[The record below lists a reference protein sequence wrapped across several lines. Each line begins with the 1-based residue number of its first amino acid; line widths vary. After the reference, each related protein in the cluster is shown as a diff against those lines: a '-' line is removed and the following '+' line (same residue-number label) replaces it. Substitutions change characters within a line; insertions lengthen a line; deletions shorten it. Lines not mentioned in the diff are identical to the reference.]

1 MAPKFLVVHVLHW
14 ITPIAIG
21 TTFGIGRLVA
31 ICKLQRPSRCSRGSA
46 KSRQFV
52 SVTLSVTVLLLFV
65 FPTDALEIA
74 QALGYALD
82 QFQGLDQR
90 DVTQD
95 IQTSLISHAD
105 HLDQVYVGGSIFIWG
120 TVAVNLLG
128 KSKLIWHPYV
138 AAWIMGTFLEA
149 CVFSTGYSS
158 GAGNLHA
165 LHICRIVCLSALAC
179 SGLCFSVG
187 RQLLQPRADEE
198 RRPLLISGVNEGYA
212 TIMSD
217 DDDEDDENCPVI
229 EGEDGEP
236 NRTTELKE
244 KQRKRLQ
251 ECGSWMAYLKDFK
264 LLAKLAWPS
273 GDGSAK
279 MCLIILFMV
288 ILADRALNLLVPR
301 QLGII
306 TDKLSSAHETGE
318 IPIKEI
324 GLWMLYVWLSS
335 YAGLH
340 AITQF
345 CQLPIEQYAYR
356 KIGTTAFGHIMNLSM
371 EFHSNKHSG
380 ELMAAIGQGQHLYR
394 LCDFVFLDVGP
405 MIFDLVIALVYVTLL
420 FDASITLIM
429 ILVGV
434 GYTCVGTKTTS
445 WAMQRRRRYN
455 QAQRNESKVQNESIG
470 NWQTVAY
477 FNMADHECSQYSRA
491 VDEHNVARSRYYMVH
506 YAGYAAQNLILL
518 LGQLSAA
525 LLAAYRVSR
534 GAAPVGN
541 FITLVTYWHTI
552 EAPLTSVS
560 FSVRQLSQ
568 MLIDSERLL
577 ELLRTQPSVTE
588 RSGAEPLHFKQGR
601 IEFDN
606 VRFAYDVRKTS
617 LDDVSFVAEA
627 GKTIALVG
635 ETGGGKSTILKLLF
649 RYYDVSSGSIKIDGQ
664 DIRNVTLN
672 SLRAAFGVVPQDPSL
687 FNASIMENVRYAR
700 LEASDEEVKEAC
712 RAAAVHDRIITFPD
726 GYQSTVGERGVKLS
740 GGELQRIAIARAMLR
755 NPRIVLLDEATSMV
769 DAETEAAI
777 QKAFQRLTRDR
788 TTFVVAHR
796 LSTIQDADLI
806 LVVQNGQIV
815 ERGTHEQLYALHGK
829 YTRLWSK
836 QLSKQTAQI

>member
-1 MAPKFLVVHVLHW
+1 MPRHIISAVSKRAGHERQMSPNSLAVRVLHW

-21 TTFGIGRLVA
+21 TTFSVARLVA
-31 ICKLQRPSRCSRGSA
+31 FCALQKPSRCSRSLAKTRQIVTAILSA
-46 KSRQFV
+46 A
-52 SVTLSVTVLLLFV
+52 VLLLFV
-65 FPTDALEIA
+65 YI
-74 QALGYALD
+74 
-82 QFQGLDQR
+82 
-90 DVTQD
+90 
-95 IQTSLISHAD
+95 
-105 HLDQVYVGGSIFIWG
+105 GGSIFIWG
-120 TVAVNLLG
+120 TVTVNLLG
-128 KSKLIWHPYV
+128 KSRRVWYPYAAIWILG
-138 AAWIMGTFLEA
+138 ALLET
-149 CVFSTGYSS
+149 CVLLFNDSLKSGEIYSS
-158 GAGNLHA
+158 LDPA
-165 LHICRIVCLSALAC
+165 LQISRIVCLLILAG
-179 SGLCFSVG
+179 SGFCFSITCRLF
-187 RQLLQPRADEE
+187 RQSVDEENQPLLSAHGRADAD
-198 RRPLLISGVNEGYA
+198 YA
-212 TIMSD
+212 SVASD
-217 DDDEDDENCPVI
+217 DDQDRLIMDDEDD
-229 EGEDGEP
+229 GP
-236 NRTTELKE
+236 NRTKELKE

-251 ECGSWMAYLKDFK
+251 ECGSWMAYLRDFK

-273 GDGSAK
+273 GNRSAK
-279 MCLIILFMV
+279 ICLAILIVV

-306 TDKLSSAHETGE
+306 TDKLSAVHETGE
-318 IPIKEI
+318 IPIREI

-345 CQLPIEQYAYR
+345 CQLPIEQHAYR

-371 EFHSNKHSG
+371 DFHSNKHSG

-394 LCDFVFLDVGP
+394 LCDFIFLDVGP
-405 MIFDLVIALVYVTLL
+405 MIFDLIIALIYVTLL

-434 GYTCVGTKTTS
+434 GYTCIGTKSTS

-470 NWQTVAY
+470 NWQTVAH
-477 FNMADHECSQYSRA
+477 FNMAEYECDQYSKA
-491 VDEHNVARSRYYMVH
+491 VEEHNIARGRYYMVH

-534 GAAPVGN
+534 GDAPVGN

-577 ELLRTQPSVTE
+577 ELLRTQPSVAD
-588 RSGAEPLHFKQGR
+588 RSGAKPLLLTQGR

-606 VRFAYDVRKTS
+606 VRFSYDVRKAS

-649 RYYDVSSGSIKIDGQ
+649 RYYDVSSGGIKIDGQ
-664 DIRNVTLN
+664 DVRNVTLS
-672 SLRAAFGVVPQDPSL
+672 SLRAAFGMVPQDPSL
-687 FNASIMENVRYAR
+687 FNTSIMENVRYAR
-700 LEASDEEVKEAC
+700 MEATDEEVKEAC
-712 RAAAVHDRIITFPD
+712 RAAAVHDRVVSFPD

-740 GGELQRIAIARAMLR
+740 GGELQRIAIARAILR
-755 NPRIVLLDEATSMV
+755 DPRIVLLDEATSMI

-777 QKAFQRLTRDR
+777 QKAFKRLTKGR

-815 ERGTHEQLYALHGK
+815 ERGTHEQLYALNGK

-836 QLSKQTAQI
+836 QLSKQSTQT

>member
-1 MAPKFLVVHVLHW
+1 MSSQSLAVQVLHW

-21 TTFGIGRLVA
+21 ITFSVGRLVA
-31 ICKLQRPSRCSRGSA
+31 FCTLQKPSKCSRGSA
-46 KSRQFV
+46 KARQVV
-52 SVTLSVTVLLLFV
+52 SLVLSAAVLLLF
-65 FPTDALEIA
+65 IA
-74 QALGYALD
+74 QALEYALHQFHEWD
-82 QFQGLDQR
+82 QQ

-95 IQTSLISHAD
+95 IQ
-105 HLDQVYVGGSIFIWG
+105 VYIGGSIFIWG
-120 TVAVNLLG
+120 TLTINLLG
-128 KSKLIWHPYV
+128 KPKRVWHPYLATWIL
-138 AAWIMGTFLEA
+138 AALLESCILVKTLSRPSKLDLGFDASLQVVRIA
-149 CVFSTGYSS
+149 C
-158 GAGNLHA
+158 L
-165 LHICRIVCLSALAC
+165 LALA
-179 SGLCFSVG
+179 GSVG
-187 RQLLQPRADEE
+187 YFSLRRKLSQHRADEE
-198 RRPLLISGVNEGYA
+198 CRPLLDAHGRMPDHYA
-212 TIMSD
+212 AIESEDEED
-217 DDDEDDENCPVI
+217 DLLTVQDEDDGP
-229 EGEDGEP
+229 DQ
-236 NRTTELKE
+236 TKELKE

-251 ECGSWMAYLKDFK
+251 ECGSWMAYLRDFK
-264 LLAKLAWPS
+264 VLVKLAWPS
-273 GDGSAK
+273 GDRSAK
-279 MCLIILFMV
+279 ICLAILVVV

-306 TDKLSSAHETGE
+306 TDKLSTIRDTGE
-318 IPIKEI
+318 IPVKEI

-345 CQLPIEQYAYR
+345 CQLPIEQHAYR

-371 EFHSNKHSG
+371 DFHSNKHSG

-405 MIFDLVIALVYVTLL
+405 MVFDLIIALVYVTLL

-434 GYTCVGTKTTS
+434 GYTCIGSRSTS
-445 WAMQRRRRYN
+445 WAMNRRRRYN
-455 QAQRNESKVQNESIG
+455 QAQRNEAKVQNESIG
-470 NWQTVAY
+470 NWQTVAH
-477 FNMADHECSQYSRA
+477 FNMADYECAQYAKA
-491 VDEHNVARSRYYMVH
+491 VDEHNVARGRYYMVH
-506 YAGYAAQNLILL
+506 YAGYAAQNLLLL

-525 LLAAYRVSR
+525 LVAAYRVSR

-577 ELLRTQPSVTE
+577 ELLRTQPSVTD
-588 RSGAEPLHFKQGR
+588 RAGAKPLRFTQGR

-606 VRFAYDVRKTS
+606 VRFSYDVRKAS
-617 LDDVSFVAEA
+617 LDNISFVAEA

-649 RYYDVSSGSIKIDGQ
+649 RYYDVSSGGIRIDGQ
-664 DIRNVTLN
+664 DIRSVTLG
-672 SLRAAFGVVPQDPSL
+672 SLRAAFGMVPQDPCL
-687 FNASIMENVRYAR
+687 FNTSIMENVRYAR
-700 LEASDEEVKEAC
+700 LEATDEEVKEAC
-712 RAAAVHDRIITFPD
+712 RAAAVHDRIISFPD

-740 GGELQRIAIARAMLR
+740 GGELQRIAIARAILR
-755 NPRIVLLDEATSMV
+755 NPHIVLLDEATSMV

-777 QKAFQRLTRDR
+777 QRAFKKLTKGR

-815 ERGTHEQLYALHGK
+815 ERGTHEQLYSLNGK

-836 QLSKQTAQI
+836 QLSKQT

>member
-1 MAPKFLVVHVLHW
+1 MSPNSLAVRVLHW

-21 TTFGIGRLVA
+21 TTFSVARLVA
-31 ICKLQRPSRCSRGSA
+31 FCALQKPSRCSRSLAKTRQIVTAILSA
-46 KSRQFV
+46 A
-52 SVTLSVTVLLLFV
+52 VLLLF
-65 FPTDALEIA
+65 
-74 QALGYALD
+74 
-82 QFQGLDQR
+82 FQGLEQR
-90 DVTQD
+90 NISQD
-95 IQTSLISHAD
+95 F
-105 HLDQVYVGGSIFIWG
+105 QVYIGGSIFIWG
-120 TVAVNLLG
+120 TVTVNLLG
-128 KSKLIWHPYV
+128 KSRRVWYPYAAIWILG
-138 AAWIMGTFLEA
+138 ALLET
-149 CVFSTGYSS
+149 CVLLFNDSLKSGELYSS
-158 GAGNLHA
+158 LDPA
-165 LHICRIVCLSALAC
+165 LQISRIVCLLILAG
-179 SGLCFSVG
+179 SGFCFSITCRLF
-187 RQLLQPRADEE
+187 RQSVDEENQPLLSAHGRADAD
-198 RRPLLISGVNEGYA
+198 YA
-212 TIMSD
+212 SVASD
-217 DDDEDDENCPVI
+217 DDQDRLIMGDEDD
-229 EGEDGEP
+229 GP
-236 NRTTELKE
+236 NRTKELKE

-251 ECGSWMAYLKDFK
+251 ECGSWMAYLRDFK

-273 GDGSAK
+273 GNRSAK
-279 MCLIILFMV
+279 ICLAILIVV

-306 TDKLSSAHETGE
+306 TDKLSAVHETGE
-318 IPIKEI
+318 IPIREI

-345 CQLPIEQYAYR
+345 CQLPIEQHAYR

-371 EFHSNKHSG
+371 DFHSNKHSG

-394 LCDFVFLDVGP
+394 LCDFIFLDVGP
-405 MIFDLVIALVYVTLL
+405 MIFDLIIALIYVTLL

-434 GYTCVGTKTTS
+434 GYTCIGTKSTS

-470 NWQTVAY
+470 NWQTVAH
-477 FNMADHECSQYSRA
+477 FNMAEYECDQYSKA
-491 VDEHNVARSRYYMVH
+491 VEEHNIARGRYYMVH

-534 GAAPVGN
+534 GDAPVGN

-577 ELLRTQPSVTE
+577 ELCAPSQVSPIVPEQNLFSSPKAGSNSTMSGSRTIFT
-588 RSGAEPLHFKQGR
+588 RRRL
-601 IEFDN
+601 
-606 VRFAYDVRKTS
+606 
-617 LDDVSFVAEA
+617 FVAEA

-649 RYYDVSSGSIKIDGQ
+649 RYYDVSSGGIKIDGQ
-664 DIRNVTLN
+664 DVRNVTLS
-672 SLRAAFGVVPQDPSL
+672 SLRAAFGMVPQDPSL
-687 FNASIMENVRYAR
+687 FNTSIMENVRYAR
-700 LEASDEEVKEAC
+700 MEATDEEVKEAC
-712 RAAAVHDRIITFPD
+712 RAAAVHDRVVSFPD

-740 GGELQRIAIARAMLR
+740 GGELQRIAIARAILR
-755 NPRIVLLDEATSMV
+755 DPRIVLLDEATSMI

-777 QKAFQRLTRDR
+777 QKAFKRLTKGR

-815 ERGTHEQLYALHGK
+815 ERGTHEQLYALNGK

-836 QLSKQTAQI
+836 QLSKQSTQT

>member
-1 MAPKFLVVHVLHW
+1 MFAWL
-14 ITPIAIG
+14 G
-21 TTFGIGRLVA
+21 
-31 ICKLQRPSRCSRGSA
+31 QNS
-46 KSRQFV
+46 
-52 SVTLSVTVLLLFV
+52 
-65 FPTDALEIA
+65 TDNLKIVQALE
-74 QALGYALD
+74 YALH
-82 QFQGLDQR
+82 QFQGLEQQG
-90 DVTQD
+90 VTQD
-95 IQTSLISHAD
+95 TQAYI
-105 HLDQVYVGGSIFIWG
+105 GGSIFVWG
-120 TVAVNLLG
+120 TVTINLLG
-128 KSKLIWHPYV
+128 KPKRIWHPYLTT
-138 AAWIMGTFLEA
+138 WIVGVWFET
-149 CVFSTGYSS
+149 CVFLVKHFSRPSKLYL
-158 GAGNLHA
+158 GAEAILQIG
-165 LHICRIVCLSALAC
+165 RILCLVVLVGSVA
-179 SGLCFSVG
+179 CFSV
-187 RQLLQPRADEE
+187 RCKPSQTTADEE
-198 RRPLLISGVNEGYA
+198 HRPLLDAQDRVYEDYHSIESG
-212 TIMSD
+212 
-217 DDDEDDENCPVI
+217 DEDDDLRIVQD
-229 EGEDGEP
+229 EDDGP
-236 NRTTELKE
+236 DQTKELRE
-244 KQRKRLQ
+244 KQRKRLE

-264 LLAKLAWPS
+264 MLAELAWPS
-273 GDGSAK
+273 GDRYAK
-279 MCLIILFMV
+279 TCLAILIVV

-306 TDKLSSAHETGE
+306 TDKLSSVHETGE

-345 CQLPIEQYAYR
+345 CQLPIEQHAYR

-371 EFHSNKHSG
+371 DFHSNKHSG

-394 LCDFVFLDVGP
+394 LCDFIFLDVGP
-405 MIFDLVIALVYVTLL
+405 MAFDLVIALVYVTLL
-420 FDASITLIM
+420 FDASISLIM

-434 GYTCVGTKTTS
+434 CYTCIGTKSTS

-470 NWQTVAY
+470 NWQTVAH
-477 FNMADHECSQYSRA
+477 FNMADYECAQYSKA
-491 VDEHNVARSRYYMVH
+491 VDEHNVARGRYYMVH
-506 YAGYAAQNLILL
+506 YAGYAAQNLLLL

-534 GAAPVGN
+534 AGAPVGN

-577 ELLRTQPSVTE
+577 ELLRTQPSVTD
-588 RSGAEPLHFKQGR
+588 RAGAKPLCFTQGR
-601 IEFDN
+601 VEFDN
-606 VRFAYDVRKTS
+606 VRFSYDVRKAS

-649 RYYDVSSGSIKIDGQ
+649 RYYDVSSGAIRIDGQ
-664 DIRNVTLN
+664 DIRNITLN
-672 SLRAAFGVVPQDPSL
+672 SLRAAFGMVPQDPSL
-687 FNASIMENVRYAR
+687 FNTSIMANVRYAR
-700 LEASDEEVKEAC
+700 MEATDEEVKEAC
-712 RAAAVHDRIITFPD
+712 RAAAVHDRIISFPD
-726 GYQSTVGERGVKLS
+726 GYQSIVGERGVKLS
-740 GGELQRIAIARAMLR
+740 GGELQRIAIARAILR
-755 NPRIVLLDEATSMV
+755 DPHIVLLDEATSMV

-777 QKAFQRLTRDR
+777 QKAFKRLTRGR

-796 LSTIQDADLI
+796 LSTVQDADLI

-815 ERGTHEQLYALHGK
+815 ERGTHEQLYNLNGK

-836 QLSKQTAQI
+836 QLSKQTTKV

>member
-1 MAPKFLVVHVLHW
+1 MSSKFLAVQVLHW

-21 TTFGIGRLVA
+21 ITFSVGRLIA
-31 ICKLQRPSRCSRGSA
+31 FCTLQKPLKCSRGSA
-46 KSRQFV
+46 KARQVV
-52 SVTLSVTVLLLFV
+52 SLVLSAAVLLLF
-65 FPTDALEIA
+65 IA
-74 QALGYALD
+74 QALEYALH
-82 QFQGLDQR
+82 QFLELDQQ

-95 IQTSLISHAD
+95 IQ
-105 HLDQVYVGGSIFIWG
+105 VYIGGSIFIWG
-120 TVAVNLLG
+120 TLTINLLG
-128 KSKLIWHPYV
+128 KPKCVWHPYLATWIL
-138 AAWIMGTFLEA
+138 AALLESCILLVKNLSRPSKLDLGFDTPLQVVRIA
-149 CVFSTGYSS
+149 C
-158 GAGNLHA
+158 L
-165 LHICRIVCLSALAC
+165 LALA
-179 SGLCFSVG
+179 GSVG
-187 RQLLQPRADEE
+187 YFSLRRKLSQHRADEE
-198 RRPLLISGVNEGYA
+198 CRPLLDAHGRIPDHYA
-212 TIMSD
+212 AIESEDEED
-217 DDDEDDENCPVI
+217 DLLAVQDEDDDP
-229 EGEDGEP
+229 DQ
-236 NRTTELKE
+236 TKELKE
-244 KQRKRLQ
+244 KQRRRLQ
-251 ECGSWMAYLKDFK
+251 ECGSWMAYLRDFK
-264 LLAKLAWPS
+264 VLAKLAWPS
-273 GDGSAK
+273 GDRSAEI
-279 MCLIILFMV
+279 CLAILIVV

-306 TDKLSSAHETGE
+306 TDKLSTIRDTGE
-318 IPIKEI
+318 IPVKEI

-345 CQLPIEQYAYR
+345 CQLPIEQHAYR

-371 EFHSNKHSG
+371 DFHSNKHSG

-405 MIFDLVIALVYVTLL
+405 MVFDLIIALVYVTLL

-434 GYTCVGTKTTS
+434 GYTCIGSRSTS
-445 WAMQRRRRYN
+445 WAMNRRRRYN
-455 QAQRNESKVQNESIG
+455 QAQRNEAKVQNESIG
-470 NWQTVAY
+470 NWQTVAH
-477 FNMADHECSQYSRA
+477 FNMADYECAQYAKA
-491 VDEHNVARSRYYMVH
+491 VDEHNVARGRYYMVH
-506 YAGYAAQNLILL
+506 YAGYAAQNLLL
-518 LGQLSAA
+518 LIGQLSAA

-577 ELLRTQPSVTE
+577 ELLRTQPSVTD
-588 RSGAEPLHFKQGR
+588 RPGAKPLRFTQGR
-601 IEFDN
+601 IEFDS
-606 VRFAYDVRKTS
+606 VRFSYDIRKAS
-617 LDDVSFVAEA
+617 LDNVSFIAEA

-649 RYYDVSSGSIKIDGQ
+649 RYYDVSSGGIRIDGQ
-664 DIRNVTLN
+664 DIRSVALG
-672 SLRAAFGVVPQDPSL
+672 SLRAAFGMVPQDPCL
-687 FNASIMENVRYAR
+687 FNTSIIENVRYAR
-700 LEASDEEVKEAC
+700 LEATDEEVKEAC
-712 RAAAVHDRIITFPD
+712 RAAAVHDRIISFPD

-740 GGELQRIAIARAMLR
+740 GGELQRIAIARAILR
-755 NPRIVLLDEATSMV
+755 NPHIVLLDEATSMV

-777 QKAFQRLTRDR
+777 QRAFKRLTKGR

-815 ERGTHEQLYALHGK
+815 ERGTHEQLYSLNGK

-836 QLSKQTAQI
+836 QLSKQT

>member
-1 MAPKFLVVHVLHW
+1 MSSNSLAVQALHW

-21 TTFGIGRLVA
+21 TIFSIARLVA
-31 ICKLQRPSRCSRGSA
+31 FCTLQKPSRCSRGLA
-46 KSRQFV
+46 KTRQVV
-52 SVTLSVTVLLLFV
+52 SVIVQ
-65 FPTDALEIA
+65 ALE
-74 QALGYALD
+74 YALH
-82 QFQGLDQR
+82 QFQGLEQQ
-90 DVTQD
+90 DVSQDTQAY
-95 IQTSLISHAD
+95 I
-105 HLDQVYVGGSIFIWG
+105 GGSVFIWG
-120 TVAVNLLG
+120 TVTINLLG
-128 KSKLIWHPYV
+128 KPKRIWHPYLTTWIIGALSETCVLLVEHFSRPGKSYLGVEAILQTGRISCLLVLVGSV
-138 AAWIMGTFLEA
+138 A
-149 CVFSTGYSS
+149 
-158 GAGNLHA
+158 
-165 LHICRIVCLSALAC
+165 
-179 SGLCFSVG
+179 CFSV
-187 RQLLQPRADEE
+187 RRKLSQHRADEE
-198 RRPLLISGVNEGYA
+198 HRPLLGTGGRMHEDYA
-212 TIMSD
+212 SIESE
-217 DDDEDDENCPVI
+217 DEDDDLLTVTD
-229 EGEDGEP
+229 EDDGP
-236 NRTTELKE
+236 DQTKELKA
-244 KQRKRLQ
+244 KQKKRLQ

-264 LLAKLAWPS
+264 MLAKLAWPS
-273 GDGSAK
+273 GDRYAK
-279 MCLIILFMV
+279 ICLAILIVV
-288 ILADRALNLLVPR
+288 ILTDRALNLLVPR

-306 TDKLSSAHETGE
+306 TDKLSSVHETGE

-345 CQLPIEQYAYR
+345 CQLPIEQHAYR

-371 EFHSNKHSG
+371 DFHSNKHSG

-394 LCDFVFLDVGP
+394 LCDFIFLDVGP
-405 MIFDLVIALVYVTLL
+405 MAFDLVIALVYVTLL

-434 GYTCVGTKTTS
+434 GYTCIGTKSSS

-470 NWQTVAY
+470 NWQTVAH
-477 FNMADHECSQYSRA
+477 FNMADYECTQYSKA
-491 VDEHNVARSRYYMVH
+491 VDEHNVARGRYYMVH
-506 YAGYAAQNLILL
+506 YAGYAAQNLLLL

-534 GAAPVGN
+534 GGAPVGN

-577 ELLRTQPSVTE
+577 ELLRTQPSVAD
-588 RSGAEPLHFKQGR
+588 RSGAKPLRFTQGR

-606 VRFAYDVRKTS
+606 VRFSYDVRKAS

-649 RYYDVSSGSIKIDGQ
+649 RYYDVSTGAIRIDGQ

-672 SLRAAFGVVPQDPSL
+672 SLRAAFGMVPQDPSL
-687 FNASIMENVRYAR
+687 FNTSIMENVRYAR
-700 LEASDEEVKEAC
+700 MEATDEEVKEAC
-712 RAAAVHDRIITFPD
+712 RAAAVHDRIISFPD
-726 GYQSTVGERGVKLS
+726 GYKSTVGERGVKLS
-740 GGELQRIAIARAMLR
+740 GGELQRIAIARAILR
-755 NPRIVLLDEATSMV
+755 NPHIVLLDEATSMV
-769 DAETEAAI
+769 DAETEAVI
-777 QKAFQRLTRDR
+777 QEAFKRLSRGR

-806 LVVQNGQIV
+806 LVVQSGQIV
-815 ERGTHEQLYALHGK
+815 ERGTHEQLYNLNGK

-836 QLSKQTAQI
+836 QLSKQTTKV

>member
-1 MAPKFLVVHVLHW
+1 MLLGIFLE
-14 ITPIAIG
+14 
-21 TTFGIGRLVA
+21 TF
-31 ICKLQRPSRCSRGSA
+31 
-46 KSRQFV
+46 
-52 SVTLSVTVLLLFV
+52 
-65 FPTDALEIA
+65 TDTLEIG
-74 QALGYALD
+74 QAVRYAFQ
-82 QFQGLDQR
+82 QFQGLEQR
-90 DVTQD
+90 NVSQD
-95 IQTSLISHAD
+95 F
-105 HLDQVYVGGSIFIWG
+105 QVYIGGSIFIWG
-120 TVAVNLLG
+120 TVTVNLLG
-128 KSKLIWHPYV
+128 KSRRVWYPYAAIWILGALLETCILIINDSPKS
-138 AAWIMGTFLEA
+138 GEL
-149 CVFSTGYSS
+149 YSS
-158 GAGNLHA
+158 LDPA
-165 LHICRIVCLSALAC
+165 LQVSRIVCLLILAG
-179 SGLCFSVG
+179 SGFCFSTTCRLF
-187 RQLLQPRADEE
+187 RQSVDEENQPLLSAHGRADADYASVASDDDQD
-198 RRPLLISGVNEGYA
+198 LLIV
-212 TIMSD
+212 
-217 DDDEDDENCPVI
+217 DDEDD
-229 EGEDGEP
+229 GP
-236 NRTTELKE
+236 NRTKELKE

-251 ECGSWMAYLKDFK
+251 ECGSWMAYLRDFK

-273 GDGSAK
+273 GNRSAK
-279 MCLIILFMV
+279 ICLAILIVV

-306 TDKLSSAHETGE
+306 TDKLSAVHETGE
-318 IPIKEI
+318 IPIREI

-345 CQLPIEQYAYR
+345 CQLPIEQHAYR

-394 LCDFVFLDVGP
+394 LCDFIFLDVGP
-405 MIFDLVIALVYVTLL
+405 MIFDLIIALIYVTLL

-434 GYTCVGTKTTS
+434 GYTCIGTKSTS

-470 NWQTVAY
+470 NWQTVAH
-477 FNMADHECSQYSRA
+477 FNMAAYECDQYSKA
-491 VDEHNVARSRYYMVH
+491 VEEHNIARGRYYMVH

-534 GAAPVGN
+534 GDAPVGN

-577 ELLRTQPSVTE
+577 ELLRTQPSVAD
-588 RSGAEPLHFKQGR
+588 RSGAKPLLLTQGR

-606 VRFAYDVRKTS
+606 VRFSYDVRKAS

-649 RYYDVSSGSIKIDGQ
+649 RYYDVSSGGIKIDGQ
-664 DIRNVTLN
+664 DVRNVTLS
-672 SLRAAFGVVPQDPSL
+672 SLRAAFGMVPQDPSL
-687 FNASIMENVRYAR
+687 FNTSIMENVRYAR
-700 LEASDEEVKEAC
+700 MEATDEEVIEAC
-712 RAAAVHDRIITFPD
+712 RAAAVHDRIVSFPD

-740 GGELQRIAIARAMLR
+740 GGELQRIAIARAILR
-755 NPRIVLLDEATSMV
+755 DPRIVLLDEATSMI

-777 QKAFQRLTRDR
+777 QKAFKRLTKGR

-815 ERGTHEQLYALHGK
+815 EKGTHEQLYALN
-829 YTRLWSK
+829 
-836 QLSKQTAQI
+836 A

>member
-1 MAPKFLVVHVLHW
+1 MSSQSLAVRVLHW

-21 TTFGIGRLVA
+21 ITFSVGRLIA
-31 ICKLQRPSRCSRGSA
+31 FCTLQKPSKCSRGSA
-46 KSRQFV
+46 KARQVV
-52 SVTLSVTVLLLFV
+52 SLVLSAAVLLQFIV
-65 FPTDALEIA
+65 QALE
-74 QALGYALD
+74 YALH
-82 QFQGLDQR
+82 QFQELEKQ

-95 IQTSLISHAD
+95 V
-105 HLDQVYVGGSIFIWG
+105 QVYIGGSIFIWG
-120 TVAVNLLG
+120 TVTINLLG
-128 KSKLIWHPYV
+128 KPKRVWHPYLATWTL
-138 AAWIMGTFLEA
+138 AALLET
-149 CVFSTGYSS
+149 CILLVKNFSRS
-158 GAGNLHA
+158 GKLDLEFDAPLQ
-165 LHICRIVCLSALAC
+165 
-179 SGLCFSVG
+179 VG
-187 RQLLQPRADEE
+187 RIACLLSLAGSVVYFSLRRKLSQHQADEE
-198 RRPLLISGVNEGYA
+198 RRPLLDVHGRITDRYASVESENEE
-212 TIMSD
+212 D
-217 DDDEDDENCPVI
+217 DLLNIQDEDDGP
-229 EGEDGEP
+229 DQ
-236 NRTTELKE
+236 TKELKE
-244 KQRKRLQ
+244 KQRKHLQ
-251 ECGSWMAYLKDFK
+251 ECGSWMAYLRDFK
-264 LLAKLAWPS
+264 VLAKLAWPS
-273 GDGSAK
+273 GDRSAK
-279 MCLIILFMV
+279 ICLAILIVV

-306 TDKLSSAHETGE
+306 TDKLSTIHDTGE
-318 IPIKEI
+318 IPVKEI

-345 CQLPIEQYAYR
+345 CQLPIEQHAYR

-371 EFHSNKHSG
+371 DFHSNKHSG

-405 MIFDLVIALVYVTLL
+405 MVFDLIIALVYVTLL

-434 GYTCVGTKTTS
+434 GYTCIGSRSTS
-445 WAMQRRRRYN
+445 WAMNRRRRYN
-455 QAQRNESKVQNESIG
+455 QAQRNEAKVQNESIG
-470 NWQTVAY
+470 NWQTVAH
-477 FNMADHECSQYSRA
+477 FNMADYECARYAKA
-491 VDEHNVARSRYYMVH
+491 VDEHNVARGRYYMVH
-506 YAGYAAQNLILL
+506 YAGYAAQNLLLL

-577 ELLRTQPSVTE
+577 ELLRTQPSITD
-588 RSGAEPLHFKQGR
+588 RPGAKPLRFAQGR
-601 IEFDN
+601 IELDS
-606 VRFAYDVRKTS
+606 VRFSYDVRKAS
-617 LDDVSFVAEA
+617 LDNVSFVAEA

-649 RYYDVSSGSIKIDGQ
+649 RYYDVSSGGIRIDGQ
-664 DIRNVTLN
+664 DIRSVTLS
-672 SLRAAFGVVPQDPSL
+672 SLRAAFGMVPQDPCL
-687 FNASIMENVRYAR
+687 FNTSIIENVRYAR
-700 LEASDEEVKEAC
+700 LEATDEEVKEAC
-712 RAAAVHDRIITFPD
+712 RAAAIHDRIISFPD

-740 GGELQRIAIARAMLR
+740 GGELQRIAIARAILR
-755 NPRIVLLDEATSMV
+755 NPHIVLLDEATSMV

-777 QKAFQRLTRDR
+777 QRAFKRLTKGR

-815 ERGTHEQLYALHGK
+815 ERGTHEQLYNLNGK

-836 QLSKQTAQI
+836 QLSKQTTKV